1 MVLQKLIG
9 KEPQI
14 TRRLFDGSWDL
25 MGCIKRE
32 ADTRTTEQLLE
43 NIDYYALRC
52 PEVAQFKNELKSM
65 NPKFMGL
72 VSDICEL
79 ANHNEL
85 LNASIN
91 IKKPIP
97 NGKSLFQILM
107 EKLPKA
113 SKENPESLELM
124 QAVIDNTDPI
134 AAKYAMSSLSSLL
147 ECKDVAPHIKA
158 TVPLVH
164 DIAESTLQG
173 GYTMDYSKEKN
184 FVNGLF
190 GFMHPRVILEKL
202 QLFPQIL
209 RAAEKSKATCE
220 IDAFPFLTNATPM
233 KRIVENLEA
242 FKKLEGNMEGKTINL
257 TDFLENNVN
266 LT

>member
-14 TRRLFDGSWDL
+14 TRRLFDGSWNL
-25 MGCIKRE
+25 MGSIKRE

-97 NGKSLFQILM
+97 N
-107 EKLPKA
+107 
-113 SKENPESLELM
+113 
-124 QAVIDNTDPI
+124 
-134 AAKYAMSSLSSLL
+134 
-147 ECKDVAPHIKA
+147 
-158 TVPLVH
+158 
-164 DIAESTLQG
+164 
-173 GYTMDYSKEKN
+173 
-184 FVNGLF
+184 
-190 GFMHPRVILEKL
+190 
-202 QLFPQIL
+202 
-209 RAAEKSKATCE
+209 
-220 IDAFPFLTNATPM
+220 
-233 KRIVENLEA
+233 
-242 FKKLEGNMEGKTINL
+242 
-257 TDFLENNVN
+257 
-266 LT
+266 